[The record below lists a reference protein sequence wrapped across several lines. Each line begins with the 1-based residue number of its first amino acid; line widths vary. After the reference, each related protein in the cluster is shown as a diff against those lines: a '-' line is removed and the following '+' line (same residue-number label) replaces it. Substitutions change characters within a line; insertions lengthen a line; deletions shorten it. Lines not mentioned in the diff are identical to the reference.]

1 MGFVCQLFSLLFTGM
16 LLDDETSLSSGAE
29 ALSTHSTP
37 ALSLRPN
44 SRSAD
49 VDMEDVTIQ
58 R

>member
-1 MGFVCQLFSLLFTGM
+1 M

-37 ALSLRPN
+37 ALSYRPN
-44 SRSAD
+44 SESAD
-49 VDMEDVTIQ
+49 VDIGEYIEQ